1 MNKLHARCIALLC
14 AIVLLTACTAERTP
28 QEVTQ
33 AFWQAVI
40 ENDAKGAVRHSTLTD
55 VQQYDGFGR
64 DWSGFTPAW
73 GRIVI
78 EGAEASIE
86 TTLTTAAA
94 DNTRPLTFVTHLVR
108 QDEQWQVDY
117 ARTAE
122 DVNAGPLA
130 KLFGRLE
137 RLGKDISQQLASTSD
152 KLALELER
160 MGEEFEELSRELG
173 GQATASAE
181 KFADELRRHIDA
193 LAESARRALEE
204 RERQLSDQDRQ
215 TLQGV
220 VAELDEG
227 SARLDDEPTL
237 QAIAASSESVA
248 SARQQLATIDG
259 EAIAPYKEQWDAW
272 GEQIAADLQRMLDE
286 LVAVA
291 ERPER

>member
-1 MNKLHARCIALLC
+1 MTKLHARCVALLC
-14 AIVLLTACTAERTP
+14 AIVLLAACTAEKTP

-40 ENDAKGAVRHSTLTD
+40 ENNAPGAVRYSTLMD

-64 DWSGFTPAW
+64 DWSGITPVW

-86 TTLTTAAA
+86 TTLTATAAG
-94 DNTRPLTFVTHLVR
+94 DTRPLTFVTHLVR
-108 QDEQWQVDY
+108 QDEQWKVDY

-122 DVNAGPLA
+122 EVNAGPLA
-130 KLFGRLE
+130 KLFGKLE
-137 RLGKDISQQLASTSD
+137 RLGQDISQQLGATSD

-173 GQATASAE
+173 GQAAASAE

-204 RERQLSDQDRQ
+204 RERQLSDEDRQ

-227 SARLDDEPTL
+227 SARLDDEPSL
-237 QAIAASSESVA
+237 QSIAASSDSVA
-248 SARQQLATIDG
+248 SARQQLDTIDS
-259 EAIAPYKEQWDAW
+259 EAVGPYKEQWDAW

-286 LVAVA
+286 LAVA